1 MFMGGGFFNLFSFL
15 SLFLYFGSIIFV
27 IYVVLQFLKEYR
39 ERNDLLYQ
47 ILQELR
53 KKNSNHQK
61 E

>member
-27 IYVVLQFLKEYR
+27 IYVVLQFLKESR